1 MFAGTRKFVTIAL
14 FTVLLIG
21 LVNLAWWLHYHR
33 TEQLLEQQLSRR
45 LAAVARIGMMSLTP
59 ERVENLR
66 LGDFETFMDI
76 SRLLEDI
83 RSADSLSEMF
93 VLDEDYHYLATTL
106 LEPDSL
112 YFLAGLNGRYIDSL
126 LFGLH
131 DQVVVTPSY
140 QTGRVYLKSAFVP
153 LSGPEGYPVAV
164 LGVEA
169 SVDYFDSLADLRRS
183 LWYAT
188 VLSVAGGLLLG
199 GLFLL
204 LQQRINRAEQQLYLG
219 QTQTFLGRM
228 VAVVAHELKNP
239 LMIIRASAE
248 RLVKKTGADEAEY
261 IEEEVDRLNEIVTG
275 YLEFARGDASLLQ
288 SESPISFDL
297 GELLGSIREHLTGK
311 YPDTA
316 VTWTA
321 FDAPANLTIT
331 GFRRSLRQV
340 LFNLMANG
348 VEACRNA
355 GKPVEL
361 ALGATDGSTNVT
373 IEITD
378 HGGGMS
384 RSELKKVFT
393 PFYTTKSTG
402 SGIGLYLSRRL
413 ITEMGG
419 RIDLKSRRGEFT
431 TAVIE
436 LPKQPRE

>member
-45 LAAVARIGMMSLTP
+45 LAAAARIGMMSLTP

-76 SRLLEDI
+76 SRLLEDV

-140 QTGRVYLKSAFVP
+140 QTGQVYLKSAFVP

-188 VLSVAGGLLLG
+188 VLSVTGGLLLG
-199 GLFLL
+199 GFFLL

-288 SESPISFDL
+288 SESPVAFDL
-297 GELLGSIREHLTGK
+297 DHGLDGEMRVAPLAGVLRGDDVREKLEDGLFTADLFMDIGGGVFREELRHFMPLLVVEGEQVFVVHVPDDLGVLDGFETFLDIFQRHFAPRFSVIRNIIYYG
-311 YPDTA
+311 
-316 VTWTA
+316 
-321 FDAPANLTIT
+321 
-331 GFRRSLRQV
+331 
-340 LFNLMANG
+340 
-348 VEACRNA
+348 
-355 GKPVEL
+355 
-361 ALGATDGSTNVT
+361 GSTEQAEGT
-373 IEITD
+373 
-378 HGGGMS
+378 M
-384 RSELKKVFT
+384 
-393 PFYTTKSTG
+393 
-402 SGIGLYLSRRL
+402 YLHL
-413 ITEMGG
+413 PAPCDNLLT
-419 RIDLKSRRGEFT
+419 RG
-431 TAVIE
+431 V
-436 LPKQPRE
+436 P